1 MKIEVQVVDGPL
13 AEAPVWEHAGA
24 GAVVCFEGV
33 VRPDEQGRRIDAL
46 DYEIYEPMT
55 STMLRRLAEEVVER
69 FGLVALHV
77 EHSCGRI
84 RAGECS
90 FRLRIASA
98 HRAEALAA
106 TEQFIDRMKKHVPI
120 WKTPAPAS
128 EAAGSA
134 QKASST

>member
-1 MKIEVQVVDGPL
+1 MSVNLDIVEGPL
-13 AEAPVWEHAGA
+13 GEAPVWEHAGA

-33 VRPDEQGRRIDAL
+33 VRPDEQGRCIDAL
-46 DYEIYEPMT
+46 DYEVYEPMT

-77 EHSCGRI
+77 EHSFGRI
-84 RAGECS
+84 RVGECS

-98 HRAEALAA
+98 HRAEALEA

-120 WKTPAPAS
+120 WKTPAPAA
-128 EAAGSA
+128 EAIASA
-134 QKASST
+134 QKASSP